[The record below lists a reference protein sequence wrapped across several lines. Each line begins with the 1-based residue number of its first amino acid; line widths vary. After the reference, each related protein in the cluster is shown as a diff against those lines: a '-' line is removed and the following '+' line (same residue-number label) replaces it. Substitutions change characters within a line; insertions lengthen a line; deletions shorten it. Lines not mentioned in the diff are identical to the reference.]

1 MTIEFLRARLL
12 SERSVSRTAR
22 QRADEL
28 AQRVWKLEEQLK
40 IVSIQRNKAEKATAD
55 VLAILENHAIS
66 DVSWEFDSSSDQEVA
81 LCDSHV
87 GGGSTKEVESSVNS
101 KSRRNDA
108 DGLSSS
114 ELEFSPST
122 GRRLSWKSSKDSSRS
137 IEKRYLDCSIR
148 RRHSFASSGSSSPK
162 HNLGKSCRQI
172 RRRETRSAVDELKVG
187 RVMVDSQNNGIISSS
202 EGLPNGF
209 DSGQEILREGSENQ
223 EEEVL
228 MDGQVSDSLE
238 SQRDA
243 TGSNHHLNRNGRDR
257 DMERALEHQAQ
268 LIGQY
273 EAEEKAQREW
283 EEKFRENNSS
293 TPDSCEPGNHSDVT
307 EERDEVK
314 PQAPSAAGILTSQDQ
329 GTKLDDEDVHFN
341 EESSQTLPTISTTHL
356 HGDMECLQEQN
367 RSSMLAYESLA
378 PDFVF
383 PMAKENLHQEFLE
396 NQSYPLSHSSHHYPW
411 SHVSP
416 GDHSANVTD
425 HSLHVADHPADVRDH
440 SEHVRDHSGHS
451 TDHSADATDHSGH
464 ITDHSEHVADHSA
477 DVPLPSYVGSKGESS
492 RSQDKHYALVPRET
506 SNELGGVLEA
516 LQQARLSLQHKI
528 NRLPLIE
535 GGSVGRAI
543 EPSFPSTRAWERVE
557 IPVGCAGLFRVPA
570 DYQLGTATEANFLGS
585 DSQSSLKNYY
595 PDTGFVANPGDR
607 FLTSPYLKTG
617 SSVPTDDSFLTSPYR
632 ETGSRIPPLRPSFD
646 YYSDAGLSAS
656 TRYTHPTYSSHP
668 DLLYRMPF
676 NEGFARPPRNSEV
689 GIPSTDHFSFY
700 DDHIRPNMY
709 R

>member
-1 MTIEFLRARLL
+1 MEDSTAMTIEFLRARLL

-55 VLAILENHAIS
+55 VLAILENHAVS

-148 RRHSFASSGSSSPK
+148 RRRSFASSGSSSPK

-187 RVMVDSQNNGIISSS
+187 RGMVDSQNNGIISSS

-367 RSSMLAYESLA
+367 HSSMLAYESLA

-383 PMAKENLHQEFLE
+383 PMAKENLHQD
-396 NQSYPLSHSSHHYPW
+396 SHHYPW

-464 ITDHSEHVADHSA
+464 ITDHSEHVADHSEH
-477 DVPLPSYVGSKGESS
+477 VPLPSYVGSKGESS

-516 LQQARLSLQHKI
+516 LQQARLSLQHKL

-557 IPVGCAGLFRVPA
+557 IPVGCTGLFRVPA

-617 SSVPTDDSFLTSPYR
+617 SSVPTDDSFLTNTP
-632 ETGSRIPPLRPSFD
+632 IPLIPHIQICYIGCPLMKDLQDPS
-646 YYSDAGLSAS
+646 
-656 TRYTHPTYSSHP
+656 
-668 DLLYRMPF
+668 
-676 NEGFARPPRNSEV
+676 NSEV

>member
-1 MTIEFLRARLL
+1 M
-12 SERSVSRTAR
+12 
-22 QRADEL
+22 Q
-28 AQRVWKLEEQLK
+28 
-40 IVSIQRNKAEKATAD
+40 
-55 VLAILENHAIS
+55 
-66 DVSWEFDSSSDQEVA
+66 
-81 LCDSHV
+81 
-87 GGGSTKEVESSVNS
+87 
-101 KSRRNDA
+101 
-108 DGLSSS
+108 
-114 ELEFSPST
+114 
-122 GRRLSWKSSKDSSRS
+122 
-137 IEKRYLDCSIR
+137 
-148 RRHSFASSGSSSPK
+148 
-162 HNLGKSCRQI
+162 
-172 RRRETRSAVDELKVG
+172 
-187 RVMVDSQNNGIISSS
+187 
-202 EGLPNGF
+202 
-209 DSGQEILREGSENQ
+209 
-223 EEEVL
+223 
-228 MDGQVSDSLE
+228 
-238 SQRDA
+238 

-396 NQSYPLSHSSHHYPW
+396 NQSYPLSHSSHHYPY
-411 SHVSP
+411 
-416 GDHSANVTD
+416 
-425 HSLHVADHPADVRDH
+425 VRDH

-464 ITDHSEHVADHSA
+464 ITDHSEHVTDHSA

-516 LQQARLSLQHKI
+516 LQQARLSLQHKL

-557 IPVGCAGLFRVPA
+557 IPVGCTGLFR
-570 DYQLGTATEANFLGS
+570 
-585 DSQSSLKNYY
+585 
-595 PDTGFVANPGDR
+595 GFVANAGDR
-607 FLTSPYLKTG
+607 FLTSPYLNG
-617 SSVPTDDSFLTSPYR
+617 SSVPTMIAFSPARTGRLDQEFL
-632 ETGSRIPPLRPSFD
+632 L
-646 YYSDAGLSAS
+646 
-656 TRYTHPTYSSHP
+656 
-668 DLLYRMPF
+668 
-676 NEGFARPPRNSEV
+676 
-689 GIPSTDHFSFY
+689 
-700 DDHIRPNMY
+700 
-709 R
+709 